1 MRIQLILLICLFT
14 TSVYASQDKAMSE
27 LFVKYEQV
35 MSYHKVEL
43 VDEVFTKKF
52 LKENGGKDEFIEKV
66 KDLPLKKEKK
76 GFGKLLDRWKK
87 SKMKNMFFAK
97 IKTESSPHPESSFI
111 VVEEDGVL
119 KIDGTVSDGD

>member
-1 MRIQLILLICLFT
+1 MRFQLTFMLFFLT
-14 TSVYASQDKAMSE
+14 TPLFAYDDKAMSE
-27 LFVKYEQV
+27 LFIKYEQV
-35 MSYHKVEL
+35 MSYHKVEI

-76 GFGKLLDRWKK
+76 GLGKLLAKWKK
-87 SKMKNMFFAK
+87 SKMKNIFFAK

-111 VVEEDGVL
+111 VVEEDGKL